1 MVTGVD
7 LVHKQL
13 QIASGEGMGLT
24 QDDVTL
30 TGHAIEL
37 RLNAEDPAMGFVPS
51 PGLITD
57 FRPPMGP
64 WVRLDTSAF
73 PGYEIPRVYDSMFG
87 KLIVWGENRD
97 VARMRL
103 VRAID
108 EMVVE
113 GIPSTLAFGRLAM
126 LNEQFAAGEHS
137 TNSVEMEWDLSGL
150 TPHGPAASGDDDAGP
165 AREVTV
171 EVGGRRLEVK
181 VYGELAT
188 VAAAGAAG
196 AGGGGAARRS
206 RAGGETKARAT
217 AASEDLVA
225 PMQGTVVKYAVAEGD
240 TVKAGDLVVVLE
252 AMKMEN
258 NINAHRDG
266 VVTSINHAAGDVVE
280 SGAILAHIEGGGDEQ
295 AEEPQTAV

>member
-1 MVTGVD
+1 MNTRLQVEHPVTELVTGVD

-13 QIASGEGMGLT
+13 QIASGEGMNLT
-24 QDDVTL
+24 QDQVTL
-30 TGHAIEL
+30 RGSAIEL

-51 PGLITD
+51 PGLITE

-73 PGYEIPRVYDSMFG
+73 PGYEIPQSYDSMFG
-87 KLIVWGENRD
+87 KLIVWGETRD
-97 VARMRL
+97 VARHRMA
-103 VRAID
+103 RAID

-113 GIPSTLAFGRLAM
+113 GIPTTLEFGRFAVLH
-126 LNEQFAAGEHS
+126 EQFAAGEHS
-137 TNSVEMEWDLSGL
+137 TMSVEKEWDLSGL
-150 TPHGPAASGDDDAGP
+150 TPHGPAAGGGDEAGP

-188 VAAAGAAG
+188 VAAGNSGGGGKRRSRTG
-196 AGGGGAARRS
+196 AGGGGGAA
-206 RAGGETKARAT
+206 AAAT
-217 AASEDLVA
+217 EDLVA
-225 PMQGTVVKYAVAEGD
+225 PMQGTVIKYAVEEGA
-240 TVKAGDLVVVLE
+240 TVSAGDLVCVLE

-266 VVTSINHAAGDVVE
+266 TVTSLGFAAGDVVE
-280 SGAILAHIEGGGDEQ
+280 SGAVLARIED
-295 AEEPQTAV
+295 